1 MTTPRRG
8 RYWWVLGF
16 FVLVALGVVA
26 LILANGKK
34 PVRIQVVQAKFGP
47 VSEIV
52 TANSVGT
59 VEAQM
64 SSTISAEISGRILA
78 VAVRPGSKNGSR
90 IDAGGPVVSIDPED
104 ILGEWKVTNSDI
116 ATQQLRETQARLR
129 REKLDAD
136 YKRVVGTDE
145 PRQNL
150 DRLEKEI
157 EIARTD
163 ELIAASAIK
172 TLQAQLA
179 VIERR
184 KGKTEVAAPFA
195 GTVSKLL
202 VEVGEL
208 VTPGKPLFTI
218 LSDGPLLIRAPIDE
232 VDKPRV
238 RLGLP
243 VVVAFDGYARKFDGL
258 VEEIMATASTDQKNN
273 RTIDIKARL
282 ADMPPEVC
290 AGMSAH
296 VEVVVS
302 RKDRGLFLPTHLIHE
317 ERGGSEKFVYLAVEG
332 KAAKRKVKTGLTN
345 WETTEIL
352 EGLSETDPVV
362 NPLQLVED
370 QAIAEGTPVEI
381 VP

>member
-1 MTTPRRG
+1 MTPPKRR
-8 RYWWVLGF
+8 RYWWLIGF
-16 FVLVALGVVA
+16 FVVIALAITALVLT
-26 LILANGKK
+26 NGKK
-34 PVRIQVVQAKFGP
+34 PVRIQVVRPQFGP

-59 VEAQM
+59 VEAEM
-64 SSTISAEISGRILA
+64 SSVVSAEISGRILRI
-78 VAVRPGSKNGSR
+78 AVRPGAKGGSKVADGV
-90 IDAGGPVVSIDPED
+90 AVVFIDPED
-104 ILGEWKVTNSDI
+104 ILADWKVTNSDM
-116 ATQQLRETQARLR
+116 ATQKLRETQARLR
-129 REKLDAD
+129 REKQEAD
-136 YKRVVGTDE
+136 HKRLVGTDE

-163 ELIAASAIK
+163 ELIAASAIQ

-184 KGKTEVAAPFA
+184 KAKTEVLAPFS
-195 GTVSKLL
+195 GTISKLT

-218 LSDGPLLIRAPIDE
+218 LSDGSLLIRAPIDE

-238 RLGLP
+238 RLGQP
-243 VVVAFDGYARKFDGL
+243 VIVGFDGYSRKFDGT

-273 RTIDIKARL
+273 RTIDIKVRIL
-282 ADMPPEVC
+282 DMPVEVC

-302 RKDRGLFLPTHLIHE
+302 RKERGMFIPTHLIHE
-317 ERGGSEKFVYLAVEG
+317 ERGGSQKFVYLVVDG
-332 KAAKRKVKTGLTN
+332 KAQKRIVKAGLTN
-345 WETTEIL
+345 WETTEIVD
-352 EGLSETDPVV
+352 GLSEADPVV

-370 QAIAEGTPVEI
+370 QTIAEGTALEI
-381 VP
+381 LP